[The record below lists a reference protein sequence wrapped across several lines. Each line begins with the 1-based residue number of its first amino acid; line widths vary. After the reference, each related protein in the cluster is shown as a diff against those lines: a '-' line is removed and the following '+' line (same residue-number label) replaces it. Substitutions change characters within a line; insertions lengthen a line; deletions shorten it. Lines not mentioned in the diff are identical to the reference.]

1 MVQGNLRPHPKCMHL
16 SHKHRVLSRSCHSAG
31 ADGMEIPLDDA
42 KASTADDL
50 PSRPLVVAL
59 VGPVEP
65 VSSGTCGSV
74 EPEGTV
80 TWMRI
85 RK

>member
-1 MVQGNLRPHPKCMHL
+1 
-16 SHKHRVLSRSCHSAG
+16 
-31 ADGMEIPLDDA
+31 MEIPLDDA

-50 PSRPLVVAL
+50 PSRPRVVAL